1 MSAIK
6 KLFSR
11 KKDKEP
17 ERGRGGSSVNTDTLR
32 ASAYDSVSPGGA
44 PQTGAYPIKGNASSP
59 SVAGRQT
66 STARS
71 RAPSASRH
79 NVRKSEIPMSMKA
92 VPPHTENRPRSSP
105 GFKNES
111 APAVRHSSAN
121 QNTDHGFAP
130 THRNVSN
137 HQNNDVAPSFHN
149 RYANHNTDAETSRP
163 LENTNNNNSAMH
175 NYNSYQNQPPNF
187 NYEPRA
193 VNAGMSPH
201 ISNGRDDVAPGTALT
216 TDDGN
221 ASELPLHSTMS
232 SNRNMESNCT

>member
-1 MSAIK
+1 MSAIR

-44 PQTGAYPIKGNASSP
+44 PQTGAYPIKGNANSP

-66 STARS
+66 STARN

-105 GFKNES
+105 GFKNET

-121 QNTDHGFAP
+121 QNTDNGFAP
-130 THRNVSN
+130 THRNVSD
-137 HQNNDVAPSFHN
+137 HQTNNVAPGFHHTS
-149 RYANHNTDAETSRP
+149 ASHNTGAETSRP
-163 LENTNNNNSAMH
+163 FNNINNNDSAMH
-175 NYNSYQNQPPNF
+175 NYNSYQNGPSNA

-193 VNAGMSPH
+193 VNAGMS
-201 ISNGRDDVAPGTALT
+201 GRDDVAPGTALT

-232 SNRNMESNCT
+232 PIRNMESTCK